1 MGNNRIILDTSAYS
15 YFLKGNSGIKHS
27 LQKADEIFLN
37 PVIIGELLAGFSM
50 GKKEK
55 KNKEIFEEFVSSPR
69 VRVIDINEETSKRY
83 ALVFKYLREKGTPV
97 PTNDLWIAASAMQ
110 YGLKLLTADKHYL
123 KIPQI
128 IAEYYEITD
137 KNQKV

>member
-1 MGNNRIILDTSAYS
+1 MGHNRIIIDTSAYS
-15 YFLKGNSGIKHS
+15 HFLKGNSGIKHS
-27 LQKADEIFLN
+27 LQKANEIFLN

-55 KNKEIFEEFVSSPR
+55 KNKDIFEAFTSSPR

-83 ALVFKYLREKGTPV
+83 AVILKYLREKGTPI
-97 PTNDLWIAASAMQ
+97 PTSDLWIAASAMQ
-110 YGLKLLTADKHYL
+110 YGLKVLTADKHYL

-128 IAEYYEITD
+128 ITEYYEITD
-137 KNQKV
+137 KNKI